1 MRETDAAAADEI
13 SERAKGA
20 ARSSLHNASPEDGE
34 EISFCSPNVLASFPA
49 ASLAFPCI
57 HPFLEAERQKPSRI
71 VIVVNDVK
79 CASLSIKPSLGPLPV

>member
-49 ASLAFPCI
+49 SIACI
-57 HPFLEAERQKPSRI
+57 SVHP
-71 VIVVNDVK
+71 
-79 CASLSIKPSLGPLPV
+79 SIPRGRTTKALKDRRHRR